1 MNILNKI
8 AHGIVLALFGVA
20 CWLVW
25 ALLQLPAAVMPAMWR
40 LHGSE
45 FQLPAFTRL
54 CIGLG
59 PSVIISL
66 GALATGYC
74 VWVWFRKAETT
85 RSWVGFLATAT
96 GSLVFITPPIVVAIY
111 LPLVSALNTLVNAL
125 NSLPAK

>member
-1 MNILNKI
+1 MKKQNKL
-8 AHGIVLALFGVA
+8 AHGIVLAFFGVA

-25 ALLQLPAAVMPAMWR
+25 ALLQLPAMVMPAMWR
-40 LHGSE
+40 LHGPE

-54 CIGLG
+54 CTGLG

-74 VWVWFRKAETT
+74 VWVWFRKAETP

-96 GSLVFITPPIVVAIY
+96 GSLFFITLPIVVAIY
-111 LPLVSALNTLVNAL
+111 LPLVSALN
-125 NSLPAK
+125 SLPAK